1 MSFKTQSELVVFS
14 TGTFLDNTVGAITPT
29 GFRQM
34 HENFA
39 DSMIPYDA
47 SGVFQVNTTPTG
59 SVPTPTPTGA
69 MIFDTSTSTLHIF
82 NGTWLTFS
90 TGGE

>member
-34 HENFA
+34 HEHFA

>member
-1 MSFKTQSELVVFS
+1 MTFQTQSELVVFS
-14 TGTFLDNTVGAITPT
+14 TGIFLDNTSGAITPS

-34 HENFA
+34 HENLA
-39 DSMIPYDA
+39 DSLIPYDA
-47 SGVFQVNTTPTG
+47 SGVFQVNTTSTG
-59 SVPTPTPTGA
+59 NVPTPTATGA
-69 MIFDTSTSTLHIF
+69 MIFNTSTSTLHVF

>member
-14 TGTFLDNTVGAITPT
+14 TGTFVDNTSGSITPS

-34 HENFA
+34 HEHFA
-39 DSMIPYDA
+39 DSMVPYDT
-47 SGVFQVNTTPTG
+47 SGVFQVNTTATG
-59 SVPTPTPTGA
+59 NVPTPTPTGA
-69 MIFDTSTSTLHIF
+69 MVFNTSTGELHVF

>member
-14 TGTFLDNTVGAITPT
+14 TGTFYDNTSGSITPS

-39 DSMIPYDA
+39 DSMVPYDT

-69 MIFDTSTSTLHIF
+69 MIFDASTGTLHVF

-90 TGGE
+90 TGGD

>member
-14 TGTFLDNTVGAITPT
+14 TGTFYDNTSGSITPS

-34 HENFA
+34 HEHFA
-39 DSMIPYDA
+39 ESMVPYDT
-47 SGVFQVNTTPTG
+47 SGVFQVNTTATG
-59 SVPTPTPTGA
+59 NVPTPTPTGA
-69 MIFDTSTSTLHIF
+69 MVFNTSTGELHVF